1 MWETVLLEC
10 TLLFSSSMLPIWVK
24 LTVAFTYTRLPFKP
38 YSSVF
43 RCGCGFGFEQKF
55 WQINRF
61 GEKKQGLADLHTPI
75 HPLHHRI
82 LMDLRDNVELS
93 RTNKMIE
100 TMQKASYDRGD
111 KSTIN
116 R

>member
-1 MWETVLLEC
+1 MVAVSDLNKNFGRSTDL
-10 TLLFSSSMLPIWVK
+10 VK
-24 LTVAFTYTRLPFKP
+24 
-38 YSSVF
+38 
-43 RCGCGFGFEQKF
+43 
-55 WQINRF
+55 
-61 GEKKQGLADLHTPI
+61 KKQGLADLHTPI